1 MKKKTKDVLILC
13 QFFYPEYI
21 SSATL
26 PFDTAKYLSEKG
38 YKVGALCGYPKE
50 YWNGT
55 QVPKKETVDG
65 IEINRISYAQ
75 PDRKSVIGRVVN
87 YFSFV
92 FSLLFHMNVAKT
104 YKTIMFYSNPPLLPF
119 IALLCKTLYGCKIV
133 YVSYD
138 VYPELAIKANMLKKG
153 GMGARFFDA
162 LNKKVVK
169 KTDKIVALSTDMEQ
183 FFVENRGASKEKVC
197 TIPNWYEDCAKK
209 TFEKTA
215 IVNDIPKDAFLIS
228 YLGNLGTCQDADILV
243 ETAKLLENEKVYLL
257 VAGHGNKLEALKNKV
272 DSEKLKNIKVLP
284 FLHGSDYDTVLQR
297 SDMFFTTLI
306 PGLKGLCAP
315 SKTYAYLMSGKPVIV
330 SMDEEMEIAKD
341 VVDYQAGIL
350 VKNGDYEYVA
360 KEIVRVKS
368 NDTVSE
374 IMGKNARKLYEE
386 KYEKSICLEKYEQ
399 LIQEMIGK

>member
-1 MKKKTKDVLILC
+1 MRKKTKDVLILC

-26 PFDTAKYLSEKG
+26 PFDTAKHLSEKG

-55 QVPKKETVDG
+55 KVPKKETVDG
-65 IEINRISYAQ
+65 IEITRISYAQ

-92 FSLLFHMNVAKT
+92 FSLFFRMNVAKE

-119 IALLCKTLYGCKIV
+119 IALLCKTFYGCKIA

-138 VYPELAIKANMLKKG
+138 VYPELAIKANMLKKS

-183 FFVENRGASKEKVC
+183 FFVEKRGAANEKVC

-209 TFEKTA
+209 TFERTA
-215 IVNDIPKDAFLIS
+215 VVDDIPKEAFLIS

-243 ETAKLLENEKVYLL
+243 ETTKLLEDENVYLL

-272 DSEKLKNIKVLP
+272 DSENLKNIRVLP

-297 SDMFFTTLI
+297 SDMFWTTLI

-315 SKTYAYLMSGKPVIV
+315 SKTYAYLMSGKPVVV

-341 VVDYQAGIL
+341 VMDYQAGIL
-350 VKNGDYEYVA
+350 VKNSDYEYAA
-360 KEIVRVKS
+360 KEIIRVKS
-368 NDTVSE
+368 SDTLAE
-374 IMGKNARKLYEE
+374 MMGKNARKLFED
-386 KYEKSICLEKYEQ
+386 KYEKSKCLVKYEQ
-399 LIQEMIGK
+399 LVCEMIGK